1 MCQGGNNAF
10 WTAGWNSVLFSLHI
24 SLLSCCLMTA
34 VLHDGLQAFR
44 SYRTAILAALGELQ
58 SVHGEFIVNFTLF
71 GCRDG
76 LYQGIVP
83 QT

>member
-1 MCQGGNNAF
+1 
-10 WTAGWNSVLFSLHI
+10 
-24 SLLSCCLMTA
+24 MTA